1 MTNPIKII
9 GKKLKFSKDT
19 VKVLTSDQMTNIYG
33 GALINTTV
41 TPNLPG
47 TFAGCDDLL

>member
-9 GKKLKFSKDT
+9 GKRLKLSKDT
-19 VKVLTSDQMTNIYG
+19 VKVLTSDQMTSIYG

-47 TFAGCDDLL
+47 TIAGCDDLL